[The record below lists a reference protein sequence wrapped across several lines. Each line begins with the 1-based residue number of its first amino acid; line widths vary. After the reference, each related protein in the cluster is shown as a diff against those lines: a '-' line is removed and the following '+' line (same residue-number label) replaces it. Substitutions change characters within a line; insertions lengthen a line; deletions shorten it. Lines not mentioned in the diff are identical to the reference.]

1 MRAVPREHAAA
12 DDCYEKTDTFL
23 LEDEMTLDRAR
34 WNKGITY
41 DSFRAAM
48 TRNQERFAQNE
59 DRVALDP
66 ETVRVFKGLPKGLR
80 VLVLAEDWCG
90 DVVANL
96 PVLGKLAKAVPTL
109 DVRVFYRDQN
119 LDLMERWLNQGKYQS
134 IPVFVF
140 FDENFREL
148 GHWIER
154 PASVTE
160 RRAAERK
167 RIYAAHPEFGAPD
180 APVDQLPEDVR
191 ARLQAELQK
200 MREDTVP
207 FANAEVLRE
216 LRELVSTVAV

>member
-1 MRAVPREHAAA
+1 
-12 DDCYEKTDTFL
+12 
-23 LEDEMTLDRAR
+23 MTLDRAR
-34 WNKGITY
+34 WDKGITY
-41 DSFRAAM
+41 DAFKAAM
-48 TRNQERFAQNE
+48 TRNQERFAENE
-59 DRVALDP
+59 GRVALDP
-66 ETVRVFKGLPKGLR
+66 ETVRTFKSLPKPLR
-80 VLVLAEDWCG
+80 VLALAEDWCG

-96 PVLGKLAKAVPTL
+96 PILGRLAKEVPTL
-109 DVRVFYRDQN
+109 DVRIFYRDQN

-167 RIYAAHPEFGAPD
+167 KIFAAHPEFGSPD

-191 ARLQAELQK
+191 TRLQAELTK
-200 MREDTVP
+200 MREGMVP
-207 FANAEVLRE
+207 FANAEVQRE
-216 LRELVSTVAV
+216 LRDLVSKVAV

>member
-1 MRAVPREHAAA
+1 
-12 DDCYEKTDTFL
+12 
-23 LEDEMTLDRAR
+23 MTVDRAR
-34 WNKGITY
+34 WDKGITY
-41 DSFRAAM
+41 DEFKAAM
-48 TRNQERFAQNE
+48 TRNQERFAENE
-59 DRVALDP
+59 SRVVLDP
-66 ETVRVFKGLPKGLR
+66 ETVRTFKSLPKPLR
-80 VLVLAEDWCG
+80 VLVLAEEWCG

-96 PVLGKLAKAVPTL
+96 PVLGRLDKEVPAL
-109 DVRVFYRDQN
+109 DVRIFYRDQN

-167 RIYAAHPEFGAPD
+167 KIFAAHPEFGSPD

-191 ARLQAELQK
+191 TRLQAELQK
-200 MREDTVP
+200 MREATVS
-207 FANAEVLRE
+207 FANGEVQRE
-216 LRELVSTVAV
+216 LRELVSKVAV

>member
-1 MRAVPREHAAA
+1 
-12 DDCYEKTDTFL
+12 
-23 LEDEMTLDRAR
+23 MTVDRAR
-34 WNKGITY
+34 WDKGITY
-41 DSFRAAM
+41 DEFKAAM
-48 TRNQERFAQNE
+48 TRNQERFAENE
-59 DRVALDP
+59 SRVALDP
-66 ETVRVFKGLPKGLR
+66 ETVRTFKSLPKPLR

-96 PVLGKLAKAVPTL
+96 PILGRLDKEVPAL
-109 DVRVFYRDQN
+109 DVRIFYRDQN

-160 RRAAERK
+160 RRAAERRK
-167 RIYAAHPEFGAPD
+167 IFAAHPEFGSPD

-191 ARLQAELQK
+191 TRLQAELQR
-200 MREDTVP
+200 MREGMVS
-207 FANAEVLRE
+207 FANGEVQRE
-216 LRELVSTVAV
+216 LRELVSKVAV

>member
-1 MRAVPREHAAA
+1 
-12 DDCYEKTDTFL
+12 
-23 LEDEMTLDRAR
+23 MTVDQAR
-34 WNKGITY
+34 WDKGITY
-41 DSFRAAM
+41 DEFKSAM
-48 TRNQERFAQNE
+48 TRNQERFAENE
-59 DRVALDP
+59 SRVALDP
-66 ETVRVFKGLPKGLR
+66 ETLRTFKSLPKPLR

-96 PVLGKLAKAVPTL
+96 PILGRLANEVPTL
-109 DVRVFYRDQN
+109 DARIFYRDQN

-167 RIYAAHPEFGAPD
+167 KIFAAHPEFGSPD

-191 ARLQAELQK
+191 TRLQAELQK
-200 MREDTVP
+200 MREGMVS
-207 FANAEVLRE
+207 FANGEVQRE
-216 LRELVSTVAV
+216 LRELVSKVAV

>member
-1 MRAVPREHAAA
+1 
-12 DDCYEKTDTFL
+12 
-23 LEDEMTLDRAR
+23 MTLDRER
-34 WNKGITY
+34 WDKGITY
-41 DSFRAAM
+41 DEFKAAM
-48 TRNQERFAQNE
+48 TRNQERFAENE
-59 DRVALDP
+59 SRVALDP
-66 ETVRVFKGLPKGLR
+66 ETVRTFKSLPKPLR

-96 PVLGKLAKAVPTL
+96 PVLGRLDKEVPAL
-109 DVRVFYRDQN
+109 DVRIFYRDQN

-167 RIYAAHPEFGAPD
+167 KIFAAHPEFGSPD

-191 ARLQAELQK
+191 TRLQGELQK
-200 MREDTVP
+200 MREGMVS
-207 FANAEVLRE
+207 FANGEVQRE
-216 LRELVSTVAV
+216 LRELVSKVAV

>member
-1 MRAVPREHAAA
+1 
-12 DDCYEKTDTFL
+12 
-23 LEDEMTLDRAR
+23 MTLDQAR
-34 WNKGITY
+34 WDKGITY
-41 DSFRAAM
+41 DAFKAAM
-48 TRNQERFAQNE
+48 TRNQERFAENE
-59 DRVALDP
+59 GRVALDP
-66 ETVRVFKGLPKGLR
+66 ETVRTFKSLPKPLR
-80 VLVLAEDWCG
+80 VLALAEDWCG

-96 PVLGKLAKAVPTL
+96 PILGRLAKEVPTL
-109 DVRVFYRDQN
+109 DVRIFYRDQN

-167 RIYAAHPEFGAPD
+167 KIFAAHPEFGSPD

-191 ARLQAELQK
+191 TRLQAELTK
-200 MREDTVP
+200 MREGMVS
-207 FANAEVLRE
+207 FANGEVQRE
-216 LRELVSTVAV
+216 LRELVSKVAV